1 MAFLKFIDKIGA
13 DSFMSGIVQFGRV
26 KEYLEIEQKKY
37 AEKYL
42 KVEQK
47 KCAGKNDEMENK
59 YYTTKYQTPQG
70 IPVKLTIDAGRQKVD
85 YALCL
90 YHLDGKRSTE
100 RITEMFEFGEYV
112 VKIEDELEFDRRIKN
127 GAKKNKHLL
136 YNRDVLYYQDESIED
151 EMKVMDLMTESL
163 DHVSFAKRKEL
174 FSYQNEYRYLLVD
187 EDADADEK
195 NIRFTI
201 RNLEDIATI
210 MTRSEFL
217 QTWQY
222 EVE

>member
-1 MAFLKFIDKIGA
+1 MAFLKFIDKEGA

-26 KEYLEIEQKKY
+26 KEYLEIEQKK
-37 AEKYL
+37 
-42 KVEQK
+42 
-47 KCAGKNDEMENK
+47 CAGKIDEMENK
-59 YYTTKYQTPQG
+59 YYTTKYQTPKG
-70 IPVKLTIDAGRQKVD
+70 IPVGYTIDASRQGVD

-100 RITEMFEFGEYV
+100 RIIEMFEFGEYV

-127 GAKKNKHLL
+127 GAKKNKYLL

-163 DHVSFAKRKEL
+163 DHVSFAKREEL

-187 EDADADEK
+187 EDAVGK
-195 NIRFTI
+195 NIRFKI

-217 QTWQY
+217 QTL
-222 EVE
+222 